1 MKMKNEIQ
9 RKKFENALLTM
20 LMVNIAVLVIL
31 ICYC

>member
-1 MKMKNEIQ
+1 MRNEIQ

-20 LMVNIAVLVIL
+20 LMVNIAALVIL

>member
-1 MKMKNEIQ
+1 MKNEIQ

-20 LMVNIAVLVIL
+20 LMVNIEALVIL

>member
-1 MKMKNEIQ
+1 MKNEIQ

-20 LMVNIAVLVIL
+20 LMVNIADLVVL

>member
-1 MKMKNEIQ
+1 MKNEIQ

-20 LMVNIAVLVIL
+20 LIVNIAALVIL

>member
-1 MKMKNEIQ
+1 MKNEIQ

-20 LMVNIAVLVIL
+20 LMVNIAALAIL

>member
-1 MKMKNEIQ
+1 MKNEIQ

-20 LMVNIAVLVIL
+20 LMVNKAALVIL

>member
-1 MKMKNEIQ
+1 MRNEIQ

-20 LMVNIAVLVIL
+20 LIVNVAALVVL

>member
-1 MKMKNEIQ
+1 MKNEIQ

-20 LMVNIAVLVIL
+20 LIVNVAALVVL

>member
-1 MKMKNEIQ
+1 MKNEIQ

-20 LMVNIAVLVIL
+20 LMVNVAALVVL

>member
-1 MKMKNEIQ
+1 MKNEIQ

-20 LMVNIAVLVIL
+20 LMVNIAALVIL